1 MVDGMG
7 PCGTEGLFVNV
18 AEETMSLMRQ
28 HAQEL
33 LAILSAVV
41 ADPLYKWSVNRSKAQ
56 RLQDDEERE
65 TLSDPEDSWSDSSTG
80 TKRSQVTTKTI
91 NKIKEKL
98 QGYEDSTSGE
108 QQGIEG
114 QVQLLINSARDPN
127 NLCKIFAGWGP
138 WI

>member
-1 MVDGMG
+1 MG
-7 PCGTEGLFVNV
+7 PCGTEGLFVTV
-18 AEETMSLMRQ
+18 AEETMSILRQ
-28 HAQEL
+28 HVPEL

-41 ADPLYKWSVNRSKAQ
+41 ADPLYKWSVNRTKAQ
-56 RLQDDEERE
+56 RLQDDEEKE
-65 TLSDPEDSWSDSSTG
+65 KLFDPEDGRSDVSTNG
-80 TKRSQVTTKTI
+80 TPQVTTKTI

-127 NLCKIFAGWGP
+127 NLCKIFSGWGP